1 MKHVKSLIQ
10 YVSVR
15 NRQNISSRSPVSASR
30 AIKEETNVRI
40 GKLLLVILTVAMV
53 ATLAACGG
61 SEEGQAPPEE
71 EQVAPS
77 APAEQ
82 QVQDDGPADKT
93 LTVTVPSMDRV
104 DESPFPDTFG
114 EDEDSL
120 RDYAGIHLLG
130 TGFPWQDEANVYLA
144 GHRLGYPGTP
154 SFLAFYDIDD
164 VQVGEHITVTDAN
177 DEEYD
182 YEVFDVLTVDPSA
195 LYVMDPMEG
204 RNILSLQTCTLP
216 DYSQRVIVRAELQ
229 ES

>member
-1 MKHVKSLIQ
+1 M
-10 YVSVR
+10 
-15 NRQNISSRSPVSASR
+15 
-30 AIKEETNVRI
+30 RI
-40 GKLLLVILTVAMV
+40 GKLLLVFSALAMV

-71 EQVAPS
+71 QVAPS

-82 QVQDDGPADKT
+82 QGQDDGPADKT

-104 DESPFPDTFG
+104 NESPMPDTFG

-120 RDYAGIHLLG
+120 RDYAGIHLVG

-164 VQVGEHITVTDAN
+164 VQMGEEITVTDAN
-177 DEEYD
+177 GEEYT
-182 YEVFDVLTVDPSA
+182 YEVYEFLTVAPTD
-195 LYVMDPMEG
+195 LYVIDPIEG
-204 RNILSLQTCTLP
+204 RNILTLQTCTLP
-216 DYSQRVIVRAELQ
+216 DYSQRVIIRAELQ